1 MSRIEMEPRPTNGDA
16 PIDAQGDGRRDAGAV
31 AREWRPRERGTSVK
45 GGSARGVRRLVII
58 GAVIVVAVGAIAGIV
73 LARRSSSAHAVA
85 THSARPATRPTK
97 SAMAGMPGMQ
107 QSADGSVS
115 VSPAQLADLG
125 VTFGTAAVRPMH
137 TELRAT
143 GVVTANE
150 TRLASVTPRFG
161 GYVERLYA
169 NVTGAHVRRG
179 DPLAAVY
186 SPDVLAAEQELLVAR
201 GVDRAEAGA
210 LPGVGA
216 APDLTTSARRR
227 LELWGVSSAQIAQVL
242 RTGRA
247 AATVTLYAAASGV
260 ITEKRVVEGQAIQA
274 GMPLYTITDLSDVWI
289 DTEVRQA
296 DAQLAHV
303 GASATIEMA
312 GYPGAPFEG
321 RVSYVYPTADDTTRS
336 LRARITVPNPGERL
350 KPGMLATVRLTSP
363 SGSALTVPRSAVV
376 QTGTRTLVFVDL
388 GGGRLA
394 PRDVVLGRV
403 SGDLAEIVSGLGA
416 GTRVVTSAQFL
427 LDSESNLAEVMQGMI
442 GAPASGG
449 R

>member
-1 MSRIEMEPRPTNGDA
+1 MNRIEMEPRPTNGDA
-16 PIDAQGDGRRDAGAV
+16 PIDAQGDGERDAGAV
-31 AREWRPRERGTSVK
+31 AREWRPRTRSASVSGGT
-45 GGSARGVRRLVII
+45 ARGVRHAVIV
-58 GAVIVVAVGAIAGIV
+58 GAVIVVTVSVIVGIV
-73 LARRSSSAHAVA
+73 LARRSSTAHGAHAAA
-85 THSARPATRPTK
+85 TPGTGR
-97 SAMAGMPGMQ
+97 MAAMPGMQ
-107 QSADGSVS
+107 PRADGSVS
-115 VSPAQLADLG
+115 ISPAQLADLG
-125 VTFGTAAVRPMH
+125 VTFGTAAVRPMR

-143 GVVTANE
+143 GIVTANE

-169 NVTGAHVRRG
+169 DATGAHVRRG

-227 LELWGVSSAQIAQVL
+227 LELWGVSAAQIAQVL
-242 RTGRA
+242 RTGSA
-247 AATVTLYAAASGV
+247 AATVTLYAPASGV
-260 ITEKRVVEGQAIQA
+260 ITEKRVVDGQAIQA

-296 DAQLAHV
+296 DAQLARV
-303 GASATIEMA
+303 GASATIELA
-312 GYPGAPFEG
+312 GYPGAPLEG

-363 SGSALTVPRSAVV
+363 SGSALTVPRSALV

-403 SGDLAEIVSGLGA
+403 AGDLAEIVSGLGA

-442 GAPASGG
+442 GAPASGA